1 MATNQKVGGSNPSG
15 HTIRINLARTCLE
28 VGAFLYDE
36 AELPYAGD
44 FIIKVINYLYNDILK
59 IGKIVLTKIAYGGI
73 IIKLHKNSFYK
84 IINTGKKY
92 KKPKNVLTKFKNK
105 SILIKVAGR

>member
-28 VGAFLYDE
+28 VGAFLCDE
-36 AELPYAGD
+36 AELPYSGR

-84 IINTGKKY
+84 IISTGKKH
-92 KKPKNVLTKFKNK
+92 KKTKNVLTKFKNK

>member
-28 VGAFLYDE
+28 VGAFLCDE
-36 AELPYAGD
+36 AELPYSGR

-84 IINTGKKY
+84 IISTGKKY
-92 KKPKNVLTKFKNK
+92 KKTKKRVDK
-105 SILIKVAGR
+105 I

>member
-28 VGAFLYDE
+28 VGAFLCDE
-36 AELPYAGD
+36 AELLYSGR

-84 IINTGKKY
+84 IISTGKKY
-92 KKPKNVLTKFKNK
+92 KKTKKRVDK
-105 SILIKVAGR
+105 I

>member
-1 MATNQKVGGSNPSG
+1 MVF
-15 HTIRINLARTCLE
+15 
-28 VGAFLYDE
+28 FLYDE

-84 IINTGKKY
+84 IISTGKKY
-92 KKPKNVLTKFKNK
+92 KKTKKRVDK
-105 SILIKVAGR
+105 I

>member
-84 IINTGKKY
+84 IISTGKKY
-92 KKPKNVLTKFKNK
+92 KKTKKRVDK
-105 SILIKVAGR
+105 I

>member
-28 VGAFLYDE
+28 VGAFLCDE
-36 AELPYAGD
+36 AELPYSGR

-59 IGKIVLTKIAYGGI
+59 IGKIVLTKIAYGGT

-84 IINTGKKY
+84 IISTIKKH
-92 KKPKNVLTKFKNK
+92 KKTKNVLTKFKNK

>member
-1 MATNQKVGGSNPSG
+1 M
-15 HTIRINLARTCLE
+15 L
-28 VGAFLYDE
+28 FLYDE

-44 FIIKVINYLYNDILK
+44 SIIKVINYLYNDILK

-84 IINTGKKY
+84 IISTGKNT
-92 KKPKNVLTKFKNK
+92 KKQKNVLTKFENK

>member
-1 MATNQKVGGSNPSG
+1 MNLYLRYVPIAQLDRVFGYEPKGRGFESLWA
-15 HTIRINLARTCLE
+15 TIRINLSRTCLE
-28 VGAFLYDE
+28 VGVFLYDE

-44 FIIKVINYLYNDILK
+44 FIIKVIKYLYNDILK

-84 IINTGKKY
+84 IISTGKKW
-92 KKPKNVLTKFKNK
+92 
-105 SILIKVAGR
+105 SD

>member
-28 VGAFLYDE
+28 VGAFLCDE
-36 AELPYAGD
+36 AELPYSGR

-92 KKPKNVLTKFKNK
+92 KKTKKRVDK
-105 SILIKVAGR
+105 I

>member
-28 VGAFLYDE
+28 VGAFLCDE

-84 IINTGKKY
+84 IISTGKKY
-92 KKPKNVLTKFKNK
+92 KKTKKRVDK
-105 SILIKVAGR
+105 I